1 MSLEQW
7 LANSWI
13 KRLSPSAEDVGDLL
27 AIADREL
34 SDASLQ
40 GISIDGRYTH
50 AYDAVRCLAEA
61 ALHASGYDVPKGSQ
75 QHERMIESL
84 RFTVPAN
91 VPGNVDYFD
100 RCRRLGIRRC
110 TSGWACCNNATRT
123 NCWPRR
129 KGCASRSADGCAA
142 STRTWWPSK
151 VITSKQARRMRA
163 KQEKARIAGLA
174 DSFGHIYGL
183 PIEIR
188 RKCCGEKKVLDI

>member
-40 GISIDGRYTH
+40 GISIDGRFTH

-100 RCRRLGIRRC
+100 RCRRLRHQ
-110 TSGWACCNNATRT
+110 AMYVRT
-123 NCWPRR
+123 GMLQQRDADELLAAAQGLRVEIGRWL
-129 KGCASRSADGCAA
+129 RSKY
-142 STRTWWPSK
+142 P
-151 VITSKQARRMRA
+151 
-163 KQEKARIAGLA
+163 GLVA
-174 DSFGHIYGL
+174 
-183 PIEIR
+183 E
-188 RKCCGEKKVLDI
+188 